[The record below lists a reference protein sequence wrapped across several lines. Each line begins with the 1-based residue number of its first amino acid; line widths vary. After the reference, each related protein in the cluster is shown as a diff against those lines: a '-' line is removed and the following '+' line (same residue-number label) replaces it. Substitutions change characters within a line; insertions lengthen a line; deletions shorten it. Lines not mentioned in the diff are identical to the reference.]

1 MKGTN
6 NSIQGYYRAAHS
18 LAHAARHMSKHLWRP
33 STDSD
38 GVPFEDLCA
47 SVQELLSWRDEFLTL
62 VGVPSNFEGEWD
74 FVSVGQIFE

>member
-1 MKGTN
+1 
-6 NSIQGYYRAAHS
+6 
-18 LAHAARHMSKHLWRP
+18 MSKHLWRP

-38 GVPFEDLCA
+38 GVPYEDLSS

-74 FVSVGQIFE
+74 FVSVSQNLNDGWSVPLIWFS